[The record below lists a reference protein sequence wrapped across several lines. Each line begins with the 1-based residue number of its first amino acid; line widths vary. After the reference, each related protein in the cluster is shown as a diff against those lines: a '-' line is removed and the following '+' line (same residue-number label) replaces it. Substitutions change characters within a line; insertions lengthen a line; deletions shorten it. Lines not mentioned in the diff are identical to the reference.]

1 MRHAFTRV
9 LLLIAA
15 LSLLTVAASADS
27 IPVGI
32 FSYDVTGLNTFQLDI
47 TNQTGPNSSIFP
59 DTTFPVSSTIFLNS
73 LSLTINFANGTS
85 QTFGA
90 SYFTLSPDGI
100 SFTGNPL
107 STLNAV
113 TSASLTGKFSTT
125 SFNLNNGTTVT
136 VVQGFTVKLTDP
148 TGGPLQDGDSVV
160 IFATT
165 GTSTV
170 PEPETWTLMGTGL
183 ASLIAFKRKYLG
195 VGLRRLLANKVRITT
210 IAIGLCC
217 LLLILSAAPGAM
229 ASASVKLDTWTNPP
243 SGAAGNSNVNL
254 VGSGFPSGTIS
265 PAAVTISI
273 ATSCMG
279 ASPTVTTGMRVT
291 HILGTSDRI
300 EFLIP
305 ASISKTGNYFVWITG
320 KTTTG
325 TAFASSNCSEVTI
338 TATTKALTCLPSSS
352 IGLLTGTTTVQ
363 AYVPNG
369 NWGGGGT
376 GVQFVPIEGGGS
388 TAAIST
394 PNVVN
399 SCSSN
404 SVTAQSVCVANNTD
418 VYLMSGSTLNKTLTS
433 GSNSSAAFSGGE
445 CENCGVAVNPLTNTA
460 FIEMGFSPSP
470 SGDAIQ
476 SLNLNNNTFASPTAT
491 ANTVSE
497 NIAVDPTRNLIMS
510 PDEQGIYDLF
520 KIGSTGALTEFVNNV
535 GVGEFDSAAE
545 DCSTGIALSAIEF
558 TQDVFVADLTQ
569 AKFTSGTPG
578 TWTAASQTQSFP
590 DFENFSAGTDG
601 IAVAPGTSHLGIVTG
616 EFGGNEFG
624 VLQLPKTSGSGTPA
638 IGDWAGAAVPN
649 TPDGFGFS
657 AGFDP
662 HTITAYTSPNS
673 QKAFGVIADW
683 ALGEPSFLAV
693 IDLQALLAAP
703 RKAGVDAGGN
713 ACGSC
718 THSVDPSYDLV
729 AHGVIKFVKTN

>member
-1 MRHAFTRV
+1 MRHAFTRA
-9 LLLIAA
+9 LLLFAA
-15 LSLLTVAASADS
+15 VSLLAVAASADS

-32 FSYDVTGLNTFQLDI
+32 FSYDVTGLNTLQLDI

-59 DTTFPVSSTIFLNS
+59 DTTWPVTSSIFLSS
-73 LSLTINFANGTS
+73 LSLTIHFADGTT
-85 QTFGA
+85 QTFG
-90 SYFTLSPDGI
+90 SSFFTPDATGLSF
-100 SFTGNPL
+100 SGNPL
-107 STLNAV
+107 STLNAI
-113 TSASLTGKFSTT
+113 TSATLTGKFSTT
-125 SFNLNNGTTVT
+125 TFNLNNGTTVT
-136 VVQGFTVKLTDP
+136 VVNGFTVTLTDP
-148 TGGPLQDGDSVV
+148 SGGSLQDGDAAV
-160 IFATT
+160 IYALT
-165 GTSTV
+165 GKGTV

-183 ASLIAFKRKYLG
+183 ASLMALKRKYLG
-195 VGLRRLLANKVRITT
+195 VGLREFLAAKVSITP

-217 LLLILSAAPGAM
+217 VLLVLSAAPGAM
-229 ASASVKLDTWTNPP
+229 ATATVKLDAWTNPP

-254 VGSGFPSGTIS
+254 VGSGFPSGTIAPS
-265 PAAVTISI
+265 AVTISI

-279 ASPTVTTGMRVT
+279 ASPTVTTGKLVR

-320 KTTTG
+320 TTTTG

-369 NWGGGGT
+369 AWDRGST
-376 GVQFVPIEGGGS
+376 GVQFVAIEGGGS

-418 VYLMSGSTLNKTLTS
+418 VYLITGSTLNKTLTS
-433 GSNSSAAFSGGE
+433 GSNSTASFSGGS
-445 CENCGVAVNPLTNTA
+445 CNNCGVAINPLTNTA
-460 FIEMGFSPSP
+460 YVEMGFSPST

-476 SLNLNNNTFASPTAT
+476 ALNLNNNSFAAPTAS
-491 ANTVSE
+491 ANRVSE

-510 PDEQGIYDLF
+510 PDEGGVYDLF
-520 KIGSTGALTEFVNNV
+520 KIAANGTLTEYGNSQG
-535 GVGEFDSAAE
+535 GVLDSAAE
-545 DCSTGIALSAIEF
+545 DCSTGIALSAVEF
-558 TQDVFVADLTQ
+558 TQDVFITDLTQ
-569 AKFTSGTPG
+569 AKFTTGTPG
-578 TWTAASQTQSFP
+578 TWTAPSQFQSFV
-590 DFENFSAGTDG
+590 DFESFSAGTDG

-616 EFGGNEFG
+616 EFGGSQFG
-624 VLQLPKTSGSGTPA
+624 VLQLPKTAGSGTPA
-638 IGDWAGAAVPN
+638 VSDWAGAAVPN
-649 TPDGFGFS
+649 TPDGNPFS

-662 HTITAYTSPNS
+662 HTITAYTSPNN
-673 QKAFGVIADW
+673 QKAYGVIADW
-683 ALGEPSFLAV
+683 FTGTPTFLAI

-713 ACGSC
+713 SCPAC

-729 AHGVIKFVKTN
+729 AHGVIRFIKTN